1 MMDADSAG
9 PRHLPP
15 NTDLVELDDFI
26 SDTNTTTPQAKP
38 RPSPSSSSCSSS
50 QADRVPL
57 KARYEY
63 IQNAVLL
70 LPEKPTLLERVRS
83 RISDVLFVLVSF
95 VRSLA
100 RSFLFGWLVTFPTSV
115 DVSAA
120 TATMSSADDQ
130 CDGTQEVL
138 QSLTSLCA
146 VALLTAS
153 EYSIS
158 PGDNGPAWFGS
169 VWIALASFWCFYVAF
184 HIVIQP
190 DLYAELAFLREP
202 SRGGSRI
209 SDSMAGSCV
218 WCGAGWIL
226 GYISSIGRPSS
237 MLARS

>member
-26 SDTNTTTPQAKP
+26 SDANTTTPQAKP
-38 RPSPSSSSCSSS
+38 KPSPSSSSCSSS

-95 VRSLA
+95 VRSFVPVRLV
-100 RSFLFGWLVTFPTSV
+100 GVTFPTSV

-120 TATMSSADDQ
+120 TATMTSVSAASSAAA
-130 CDGTQEVL
+130 GVL
-138 QSLTSLCA
+138 MINVMGHRKCCNLSHRC
-146 VALLTAS
+146 V
-153 EYSIS
+153 
-158 PGDNGPAWFGS
+158 
-169 VWIALASFWCFYVAF
+169 
-184 HIVIQP
+184 
-190 DLYAELAFLREP
+190 R
-202 SRGGSRI
+202 SR
-209 SDSMAGSCV
+209 C
-218 WCGAGWIL
+218 
-226 GYISSIGRPSS
+226 
-237 MLARS
+237 